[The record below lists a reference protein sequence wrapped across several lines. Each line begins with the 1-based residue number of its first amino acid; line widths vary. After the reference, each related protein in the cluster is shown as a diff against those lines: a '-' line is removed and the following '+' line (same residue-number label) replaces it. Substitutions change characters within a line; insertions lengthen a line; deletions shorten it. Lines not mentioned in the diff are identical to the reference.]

1 MSTHFGN
8 AWVVGEPYYFGRRP
22 EANSAP
28 ADCIVRQFVVACVSC
43 GSLRLRVIAQQDE
56 ESGEL
61 KVFLSCPRCQ
71 SREALP
77 LS

>member
-1 MSTHFGN
+1 MSTLS
-8 AWVVGEPYYFGRRP
+8 ADARIVSEPYYFGRRP
-22 EANSAP
+22 AAPSAP
-28 ADCIVRQFVVACVSC
+28 ADCIVRQFVLTCVRC

-61 KVFLSCPRCQ
+61 KVFLCCPRCQ